1 MTGPVDN
8 DATDASGK
16 GPVPGY
22 NSLPYF
28 LMLILFVFLFKSE
41 LNLNTC
47 TYLLSLTI
55 VIEILLNILFISGI
69 KILPNAH
76 NYLTIQKPDVSDNYV
91 DRLSVAQFAATIKP
105 NVFLWKQL
113 RPLARTDDSVVD
125 CYGRL

>member
-8 DATDASGK
+8 GATNASGK

-22 NSLPYF
+22 NSIPLF
-28 LMLILFVFLFKSE
+28 LMLSLFVFVFVFKSV

-55 VIEILLNILFISGI
+55 VIEILLNILFIPGI
-69 KILPNAH
+69 KIVPNTH
-76 NYLTIQKPDVSDNYV
+76 NYLTIQKPDFSDNYV

-113 RPLARTDDSVVD
+113 RPLA
-125 CYGRL
+125 